1 MEQDFTML
9 NYIAHFERRTRIEG
23 TSPSSRAFVQTGL
36 IMKCTKVLF
45 TSSIDR
51 KKGYRTWKI

>member
-1 MEQDFTML
+1 MEQDFTKL

-23 TSPSSRAFVQTGL
+23 TSPSSTSVVQTGL
-36 IMKCTKVLF
+36 ITRCTKVLF

-51 KKGYRTWKI
+51 KKGYRILRI